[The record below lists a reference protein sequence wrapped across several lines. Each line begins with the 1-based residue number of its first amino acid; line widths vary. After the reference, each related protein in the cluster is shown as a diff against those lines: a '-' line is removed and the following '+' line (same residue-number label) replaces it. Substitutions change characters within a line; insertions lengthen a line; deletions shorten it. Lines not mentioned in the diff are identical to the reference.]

1 MKDLVGA
8 FNKEKA
14 LVGTYSGHCE
24 ISLTALISTLT
35 WLDLGVYGLHLP
47 AEAEPLQQVVEG
59 GRGEQEA
66 EVEAG
71 PPPRPGLRPRV
82 ETGEA
87 APSQSEVSVVRPVL

>member
-1 MKDLVGA
+1 MKFLTLQDLCV
-8 FNKEKA
+8 N
-14 LVGTYSGHCE
+14 S
-24 ISLTALISTLT
+24 
-35 WLDLGVYGLHLP
+35 LHLP

-71 PPPRPGLRPRV
+71 PPPRPRLRPRV

-87 APSQSEVSVVRPVL
+87 APSQSEVSGVRPVLWLVT

>member
-1 MKDLVGA
+1 M
-8 FNKEKA
+8 
-14 LVGTYSGHCE
+14 
-24 ISLTALISTLT
+24 TALISTLT

-66 EVEAG
+66 ELEAG
-71 PPPRPGLRPRV
+71 PPPRPRLRPRV

-87 APSQSEVSVVRPVL
+87 APSQSEVSVVRAALWLVT

>member
-1 MKDLVGA
+1 M
-8 FNKEKA
+8 
-14 LVGTYSGHCE
+14 
-24 ISLTALISTLT
+24 TALISTLT

-87 APSQSEVSVVRPVL
+87 APISQSEVSGVRAVLWLVT